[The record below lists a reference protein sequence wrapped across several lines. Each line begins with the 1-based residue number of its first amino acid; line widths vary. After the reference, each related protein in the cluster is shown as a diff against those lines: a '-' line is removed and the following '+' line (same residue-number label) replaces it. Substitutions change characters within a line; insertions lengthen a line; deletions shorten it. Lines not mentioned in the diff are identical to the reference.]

1 MYSAGDHDNRYTP
14 GVMSV
19 PRLPCEL
26 VNCSRKS
33 YVKIFQA
40 CRQDSLAGRCKS
52 AHSHCNKPFDT
63 VIAEK
68 GLERFGHVGNMVFE
82 VLAGM
87 LDLGKHRCLVDEW
100 FGYRRR
106 GHLDD
111 GEA

>member
-1 MYSAGDHDNRYTP
+1 
-14 GVMSV
+14 
-19 PRLPCEL
+19 
-26 VNCSRKS
+26 
-33 YVKIFQA
+33 
-40 CRQDSLAGRCKS
+40 
-52 AHSHCNKPFDT
+52 